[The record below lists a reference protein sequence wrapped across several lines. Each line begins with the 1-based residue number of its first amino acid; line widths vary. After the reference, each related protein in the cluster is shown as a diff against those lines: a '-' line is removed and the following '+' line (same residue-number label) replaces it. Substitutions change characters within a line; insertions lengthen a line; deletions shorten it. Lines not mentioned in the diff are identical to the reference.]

1 MSTFLTTGQLK
12 QDIVEIAASS
22 STPLA
27 LTPLSPTIIHVTGVD
42 TQLITLPNALKLEAG
57 IHYVVINDSTDSV
70 TVKDYAANTQELLV
84 TGFAATFYL
93 SDNTTSEGIWVKKS
107 DRAQFSDKNI
117 KIIGGGIWSWDL
129 ATETLTLSEDAYII
143 VQGLSKDAN
152 TILAGSYVI
161 PVDEIA
167 YVTLNKISSTTNLTV
182 TSALPLAMP
191 TDNNNYYVVAYRD
204 SNAIVVGHSF
214 RLIDSQSTELDQG
227 ISVENRTLLGSSVT
241 PATSDPTWA
250 VRGAPDRTIVENQGI
265 LDSIVSIDTEID
277 KFFGQLRLKPSTTA
291 GVASITGTDRT
302 MLTGEVLSQE
312 LGSRVLSFD
321 GASIDFSTGVITTPS
336 SSPLGL
342 NFSPYSIPTGEYFW
356 YCILVEYTGTTA
368 LGQSTARVRV
378 GLASASNASASLAP
392 FPQFPAL
399 FRSKPLGFIQVY
411 NNAGTIEVSFVRQLG
426 VGSGSGG
433 GGSGSGLIS
442 VRAADFV
449 TTALPTGASLTVD
462 GVTIVNEDMILYGNA
477 ALNRVYKVTGIGS
490 SLAFEEVGIFSNGNT
505 APQDGNQVA
514 VADGNSNDVVW
525 EWNEDTSTWSFI
537 SLSTENR
544 QWLGLDVP
552 TKTGGSFTTKV
563 DPLGQINNVVVEDET
578 LEKTLKR
585 LDIRPDVLKRVR
597 VLDLTSTSLPISNIV
612 DGVTLVSRDKVLF
625 GSSSLL
631 GIYQAAVTSAP
642 SITTATGHTSV
653 PVALTAGRLVG
664 QSFTTASSCSLTQV
678 QFYLDSDF
686 SSGVTLR
693 AKVYATSGGTPTGSV
708 LGISTDFTNNTIFSK
723 TLITFT
729 FTSPVIL
736 SGTTTYAIILEHVVP
751 PSGGSAVAVY
761 GTASSTYV
769 GGDDVYSLDGGSS
782 WFADSGDYYTI
793 ISFSSSLSW
802 VQLNEFGGSLTPSS
816 HDAVLV
822 REGTEDNK
830 TIWLYDSALTPPW
843 HRVSGPSS
851 TIWTGTTPYNTP
863 SWDGTLS
870 SADTTLKLALD
881 TIDKYFRGLQ
891 LRRHST
897 DPKRVTILASATTKT
912 DLTVLNFTVADRLL
926 SFAGAEINF
935 ETGNVYA
942 SDGVTVISTF
952 PPQAIPDGEFYWYAV
967 GFDSATVGSDNT
979 INPQITIDY
988 STGTGLTPTAAPKP
1002 SLTSRYT
1009 LGAVVV
1015 EGGTGGVGITPIT
1028 QGSIIYLGQFTG
1040 FTDLEATVAQNT
1052 IDIAALQA
1060 YYASLP
1066 QQQKFVVGA
1075 GGQSVFNLTTFSV
1088 NASNTVFDVDYLI
1101 DGRWQTQSVTG
1112 DFLDGGA
1119 VKKNSTTQVQTAET
1133 VPEGKEFIVL
1143 KRTMSGGD
1151 PLVDLEGITVNLG
1164 FITPKTV
1171 GTLLR
1176 PASSL
1181 ILQDKVTAD
1190 IWELEVRN
1198 GVFQVVKIN

>member
-27 LTPLSPTIIHVTGVD
+27 LTPQSPTIIHVTGVD
-42 TQLITLPNALKLEAG
+42 TQLITLPDALKLEAG
-57 IHYVVINDSTDSV
+57 VHYVVINDSSDSV
-70 TVKDYAANTQELLV
+70 IVKDYAATTQELLV
-84 TGFAATFYL
+84 TGFATTFYL
-93 SDNTTSEGIWVKKS
+93 SDNTTSEGIWAKKS

-129 ATETLTLSEDAYII
+129 ATDTLTLSEDAYII
-143 VQGLSKDAN
+143 VQGFSKDAN

-161 PVDEIA
+161 PVDKIA

-182 TSALPLAMP
+182 TSALPSAMP
-191 TDNNNYYVVAYRD
+191 VDNNNYYVVAYRD
-204 SNAIVVGHSF
+204 SNDIVVGHSF

-378 GLASASNASASLAP
+378 GLASASNASTSLAP

-411 NNAGTIEVSFVRQLG
+411 NNAGSVEVFKVRQLG

-449 TTALPTGASLTVD
+449 TTVPPTGSSLTVD
-462 GVTIVNEDMILYGNA
+462 GISIANEDMILYGNA

-505 APQDGNQVA
+505 IPQDGNQVA
-514 VADGNSNDVVW
+514 VADGNSNDVIW

-537 SLSTENR
+537 SLSTENK
-544 QWLGLDVP
+544 QWLGLDLP
-552 TKTGGSFTTKV
+552 TKTGGAFTTKV
-563 DPLGQINNVVVEDET
+563 DPLGQTNNVVIEGET
-578 LEKTLKR
+578 LETTLKR

-597 VLDLTSTSLPISNIV
+597 VIDLTTTVLPTTASVVI
-612 DGVTLVSRDKVLF
+612 DGVTLVDGDKVLY
-625 GSSSLL
+625 GSSTLL
-631 GIYQAAVTSAP
+631 GIYQVSGIGVAA
-642 SITTATGHTSV
+642 
-653 PVALTAGRLVG
+653 
-664 QSFTTASSCSLTQV
+664 
-678 QFYLDSDF
+678 
-686 SSGVTLR
+686 
-693 AKVYATSGGTPTGSV
+693 
-708 LGISTDFTNNTIFSK
+708 
-723 TLITFT
+723 
-729 FTSPVIL
+729 
-736 SGTTTYAIILEHVVP
+736 
-751 PSGGSAVAVY
+751 
-761 GTASSTYV
+761 
-769 GGDDVYSLDGGSS
+769 S
-782 WFADSGDYYTI
+782 WTK
-793 ISFSSSLSW
+793 
-802 VQLNEFGGSLTPSS
+802 LNEFGGSLTPSS
-816 HDAVLV
+816 CDAVLV

-843 HRVSGPSS
+843 HRVSGSSS

-870 SADTTLKLALD
+870 SADTTVKMALD

-935 ETGNVYA
+935 ETGNIYA
-942 SDGVTVISTF
+942 SDGVTIISTF
-952 PPQAIPDGEFYWYAV
+952 PPQTIPDGEFYWYAV
-967 GFDSATVGSDNT
+967 GFDSAAVGSDNT
-979 INPQITIDY
+979 INPQITINF

-1015 EGGTGGVGITPIT
+1015 EGGIGGIGITPVT
-1028 QGSIIYLGQFTG
+1028 QGSIVYLGQFTG
-1040 FTDLEATVAQNT
+1040 YTDLEATVAQNT
-1052 IDIAALQA
+1052 LDIAALQA
-1060 YYASLP
+1060 FMSSQP
-1066 QQQKFVVGA
+1066 QQQKFIVGA

-1133 VPEGKEFIVL
+1133 VPEGKEFIVI

-1181 ILQDKVTAD
+1181 ILKDKVTAD
-1190 IWELEVRN
+1190 IWELEVSN